1 MPAEPPSL
9 LVCGSLITNPDGAQ
23 LSRLRSALLHDPQLA
38 ELRDAVAELGHL
50 WNLLIAKE
58 PRLQRVGALP
68 LIEILAD
75 WLTSGKYGGPLPFS
89 VQAAGNTILAVLTVL
104 SHILE
109 YTTYLDRHSP
119 ALQQG
124 QGTHAKTLDALH
136 EGGIQGL
143 CVGLLSA
150 IALACSRDKSD
161 ISRHGAVAVRL
172 ALCVGAHVDLEEAT
186 ALEPSVCFSA
196 RWPPRQEDDDPFQAI
211 LESYPQAYTSVRMDA
226 CSVTIT
232 APRGAAVPLMD
243 RLQKDGAVV
252 KQMELRGRF
261 HHKGHWPVFRQ
272 LADLCASTPMLRF
285 PPPSRLLVPVRRN
298 DDAEMAQ
305 SHEAQLH
312 DMALQCILVEE
323 ADWSTTLRQ
332 TVTAMADE
340 GRDALALILG
350 PLESVP
356 RSVLT
361 ASAVRTVRATVA
373 AAAAGEEGVAYYP
386 DHSMAVIGASCRFS
400 LSETLDDFWETVK
413 NKRSGSSLTSS
424 SSFDC
429 GLFGKSPREAEYL
442 DPQHR
447 LGLHLAY
454 EALESAGLLAPTATK
469 DDNIGCYVGMSSSD
483 YADNVNGRPATAFSY
498 TGTARAFA
506 SGQISHFFGLT
517 GPSIVVDTAC
527 SSSAVAIHTACAA
540 IQAGECSMA
549 LAGGLSL
556 MTADGRAHRNLAA
569 ASFLSP
575 SGRCRPFDAAA
586 DGYCRG
592 EGGGFVLLK
601 KLSAAVADNDRILG
615 VLAGSAINHGKG
627 SRSITLPSSES
638 QSQLYLRVLRLS
650 GMRPQHVSY
659 IEAHG
664 TGTQKGD
671 PIEMQSI
678 RRVFGRSLA
687 GPPLRLGSVKANIG
701 HAEAASGI
709 AALLKVLLMLR
720 HTTVPPQA
728 GFSVLNPVIPPLQT
742 AKLEIPTRLAPWN
755 DPFRTALVSN
765 YGASGA
771 NVAMLVCQ
779 PPPCPARAESPVR
792 PSRHPIL
799 ITAHSPTS
807 LQRYCQSLLPLI
819 AAQRNMLGDGL
830 VPSIAFGLAQRQ
842 NQHLPFRTLF
852 SVRST
857 DELESQLRSQEP
869 TAHIETRTDTKPVV
883 LLFAGQTGRGWRLSR
898 AAYASS
904 SLLRHHLDRCDRTLQ
919 MLGLDSLFPLIF
931 DSGSVDDDIVRRH
944 CMLFS
949 LQYSVAVSWIDAG
962 LEIAAM
968 IGHSLGQLTA
978 LCVSGVL
985 DLRDGL
991 RLVSGRASLIRDRWG
1006 SERGGMLRVN
1016 ADAATIEAIIQQSK
1030 PSQIEVACYNAAAH
1044 HVVVGTEAALNV
1056 FEEAARSVG
1065 ISVKKMTVSHGFH
1078 SDMVDCIMPE
1088 YQRLIQGLILH
1099 QPSIPLEAC
1108 TESGQGWADISPQ
1121 LIARQSREP
1130 VYFAHAV
1137 SRLEQRL
1144 GSCVWVEAGSG
1155 SVGTSMARRALD
1167 SRPGH
1172 SFHSIQLDDDLEP
1185 MASLADA
1192 TLGLWRQGIRVRFWQ
1207 HQASQ
1212 RSNFTPLELPPYQF
1226 DMSQHWLPIVDP
1238 KEEQAAPQ
1246 PPTLVSMLT
1255 QMHGHEE
1262 TVEFAI
1268 NQESKEYATFVRGRT
1283 VFGHVLAPASV
1294 YIESAARAFGLLP
1307 MHCPSSSHPS
1317 SEAVEVADVKLHAP
1331 FGLDLNKRLRLTLR
1345 KHKGSSWHFA
1355 VESNPLGLDGFKLL
1369 ASGTIRLQ
1377 GSDNSYLDPHRP
1389 LLLRLGDRCQQLIED
1404 HSASVVQGAFVKRM
1418 MGRTAVYHDEYFG
1431 IQSITC
1437 KALEAVGCVSMPVMA
1452 SRCSAETVFSPPIF
1466 DNFLLVAELH
1476 ASSLAELGNDHIY
1489 VCSGFDVVVP
1499 QSSSGEA
1506 APEYQGPWTVLSSLD
1521 QESDRKV
1528 VCDIFVFSAHK
1539 ALFLA
1544 IMGVRFNK
1552 ISIRSFRKEIQA
1564 VNGTSKVDESVP
1576 SETSDGYS
1584 LPVGSSDEA
1593 VNAMRDLRDVEVELP
1608 NASHSHE
1615 QQGRSLR
1622 RRASLTSLVTSTDD
1636 STDSLGTP
1644 SKQSLLQA
1652 GPDFASEKQAV
1663 ALLNLLKEHLNSSQ
1677 GIPLSTPLSTIGL
1690 DSLGAIQLQSDMEK
1704 MFGKRPALTKI
1715 DENATFSDLYGMLCS
1730 QEAGGLFRESPIAV
1744 KGNSKG
1750 QTVRPFFAGL
1760 GSRQV
1765 SQESNDLVNQV
1776 VLALD
1781 HVNRDIGS
1789 CAQRTGF
1796 AGFFSGVHQKQMS
1809 LVQAYILEAFSMLG
1823 CDLKSLQEGDALPD
1837 VQHAPKYER
1846 LVSRFCNVLQDAGLI
1861 VAPDRRTLGCRTG
1874 TPVPTY
1880 GSSAEM
1886 HDRLLI
1892 DCPRYRPDHRLLD
1905 VTGSNLADCLAGR
1918 ADPLQLI
1925 FRDEASI
1932 QLLEDVYVGSP
1943 MFATG
1948 NDMLGDFIS
1957 HLVSDGQRHG
1967 DTERLR
1973 ILEIGAGTGATT
1985 QLVVDRLLEHDI
1997 SFTYT
2002 FTDVSVALTA
2012 SARKRFKS
2020 RYNRHK
2026 PRCNIEFTALDIE
2039 KPPPAS
2045 MVQSYD
2051 LIISSNCIHA
2061 TRDLQQSCLNM
2072 EELLRRDGGVLCLLE
2087 LTRPL
2092 AWLDC
2097 VFGLL
2102 DGWWRFEDG
2111 RSYALA
2117 DEHEW
2122 EKKLLNAGFR
2132 HVGWSDDGSP
2142 ESQQFRL
2149 IVACR

>member
-1 MPAEPPSL
+1 MSAQQPSL
-9 LVCGSLITNPDGAQ
+9 LVCGSLITNPDGTH
-23 LSRLRSALLHDPQLA
+23 LSRLRSALLHHPQLA
-38 ELRDAVAELGHL
+38 ELRGAVAELGLL
-50 WNLLIAKE
+50 WNLLAAKE
-58 PRLQRVGALP
+58 PRLQRIGALP
-68 LIEILAD
+68 LVDVLAD
-75 WLTSGKYGGPLPFS
+75 WLTSGGNSSGPVPFS
-89 VQAAGNTILAVLTVL
+89 VQTAGNAILAVLTVL
-104 SHILE
+104 SHIIE
-109 YTTYLDRHSP
+109 YVTYLDRHSP
-119 ALQQG
+119 DGQDGHAESLEALR
-124 QGTHAKTLDALH
+124 

-150 IALACSRDKSD
+150 IALACSRDRSD

-172 ALCVGAHVDLEEAT
+172 ALCVGAYVDLEEAT

-196 RWPPRQEDDDPFQAI
+196 RWSPRQDHDPLQPV
-211 LESYPQAYTSVRMDA
+211 LDSYPQAYTSVRMDA

-232 APRGAAVPLMD
+232 APRGTAIPLMD
-243 RLQKDGAVV
+243 RLKNDGAVV

-272 LADLCASTPMLRF
+272 LAHLCASTPMLRF
-285 PPPSRLLVPVRRN
+285 PPPSQLLVPVRRN
-298 DDAEMAQ
+298 DEAGL
-305 SHEAQLH
+305 SHEAPLH

-323 ADWSTTLRQ
+323 ADWSATLGQ
-332 TVTAMADE
+332 TVMAMADN
-340 GRDALALILG
+340 GRGALALILG

-361 ASAVRTVRATVA
+361 ASAVRPVR
-373 AAAAGEEGVAYYP
+373 AAAGEEEAAYYP
-386 DHSMAVIGASCRFS
+386 DHAMAVIGASCRFP
-400 LSETLDDFWETVK
+400 LAETLDDFWETVK
-413 NKRSGSSLTSS
+413 NKRSGSSLKSS

-454 EALESAGLLAPTATK
+454 EALESAGLLAPTGTK

-517 GPSIVVDTAC
+517 GPSMVVDTAC

-549 LAGGLSL
+549 LAGGLNL
-556 MTADGRAHRNLAA
+556 MTEDGRAHRNLAA

-601 KLSAAVADNDRILG
+601 RLSAAVADNDRILG
-615 VLAGSAINHGKG
+615 VLAGSAVNHGKG

-638 QSQLYLRVLRLS
+638 QSQLYLRVLRLA

-671 PIEMQSI
+671 PVEMQSI
-678 RRVFGRSLA
+678 RRVFGRALA

-720 HTTVPPQA
+720 HATVPPQT

-742 AKLEIPTRLAPWN
+742 AKLEIPTRSAPWTGS
-755 DPFRTALVSN
+755 FRTALVSN

-779 PPPCPARAESPVR
+779 PPSSLLRPEPPVR
-792 PSRHPIL
+792 PSRHPVL
-799 ITAHSPTS
+799 IAAHSAAS
-807 LQRYCQSLLPLI
+807 LQRYCQSLLSLI
-819 AAQRNMLGDGL
+819 AGQRNRLGDGL
-830 VPSIAFGLAQRQ
+830 VPSIAFGLAHRQ
-842 NQHLPFRTLF
+842 NQRLPFRALF
-852 SVRST
+852 CVRST
-857 DELESQLRSQEP
+857 NELVSQLRSQE
-869 TAHIETRTDTKPVV
+869 AAAQAEARVEAKPVV

-898 AAYASS
+898 TAYASS
-904 SLLRHHLDRCDRTLQ
+904 SLLRQHLDRCDRTLQ
-919 MLGLDSLFPLIF
+919 MLGIDSLFPLIF
-931 DSGSVDDDIVRRH
+931 DSGSVEDDIVHRH

-968 IGHSLGQLTA
+968 VGHSLGQLTA

-985 DLRDGL
+985 SLRDGL
-991 RLVSGRASLIRDRWG
+991 RLISGRASLIRDRWG
-1006 SERGGMLRVN
+1006 SERGCMLRVD
-1016 ADAATIEAIIQQSK
+1016 ADAATLEAIIQQTK
-1030 PSQIEVACYNAAAH
+1030 PSKVEVACYNATAH
-1044 HVVVGTEAALNV
+1044 HVVVGTEAALTV
-1056 FEEAARSVG
+1056 FEKAARSVSV
-1065 ISVKKMTVSHGFH
+1065 SVKKMTVSHGFH
-1078 SDMVDCIMPE
+1078 SEMVDCIIPE
-1088 YQRLIQGLILH
+1088 YRRLIQGLVLH
-1099 QPSIPLEAC
+1099 QPSIPVEAC
-1108 TESGQGWADISPQ
+1108 TESGQGWADLSPE

-1130 VYFAHAV
+1130 VYFAHAI
-1137 SRLEQRL
+1137 SRLEKRL

-1155 SVGTSMARRALD
+1155 SVGTTMARRALD

-1172 SFHSIQLDDDLEP
+1172 SFHSIQLDDDLDP
-1185 MASLADA
+1185 MASLAD
-1192 TLGLWRQGIRVRFWQ
+1192 TTVGLWRQGVPVQFWQ
-1207 HQASQ
+1207 HHASQ
-1212 RSNFTPLELPPYQF
+1212 RADFAPLELPSYQF
-1226 DMSQHWLPIVDP
+1226 DMSQHWLPIIDQ
-1238 KEEQAAPQ
+1238 KEEQAAPHQ
-1246 PPTLVSMLT
+1246 PTLVSMLT
-1255 QMHGHEE
+1255 QTQGHEA

-1268 NQESKEYATFVRGRT
+1268 NQESEEYATFVRGRT
-1283 VFGHVLAPASV
+1283 VFGQVLAPASV
-1294 YIESAARAFGLLP
+1294 YIESAARAFSLLP
-1307 MHCPSSSHPS
+1307 LRCSSSAHPP
-1317 SEAVEVADVKLHAP
+1317 SESVEVADVKLHAP

-1355 VESNPLGLDGFKLL
+1355 VESSPLGLDSYKLL
-1369 ASGTIRLQ
+1369 ASGTIRWQ
-1377 GSDNSYLDPHRP
+1377 GNDNAYLDPHRP
-1389 LLLRLGDRCQQLIED
+1389 LLLRLGDRCQQLRED
-1404 HSASVVQGAFVKRM
+1404 RSASVVQGAFVKRM
-1418 MGRTAVYHDEYFG
+1418 MGRTAVYDDDYFG
-1431 IQSITC
+1431 IQSIAS

-1452 SRCSAETVFSPPIF
+1452 SRCSAETVFSPPIL

-1499 QSSSGEA
+1499 QSSSSETA
-1506 APEYQGPWTVLSSLD
+1506 SEYQGPWTVLSSLD

-1528 VCDIFVFSAHK
+1528 ICDIFVFSAHHN

-1552 ISIRSFRKEIQA
+1552 ISIRSFRKEMQA
-1564 VNGTSKVDESVP
+1564 ANGTRQVDESVP
-1576 SETSDGYS
+1576 SEASEGHR
-1584 LPVGSSDEA
+1584 LPERSSDEA
-1593 VNAMRDLRDVEVELP
+1593 INAMRGLQDFGEELSDA
-1608 NASHSHE
+1608 NLAH
-1615 QQGRSLR
+1615 QQVDRGLR

-1644 SKQSLLQA
+1644 SKQSLLQP
-1652 GPDFASEKQAV
+1652 GPDFPSEKQAV

-1690 DSLGAIQLQSDMEK
+1690 DSLGAIQLQSDMER

-1730 QEAGGLFRESPIAV
+1730 REPDGLPRESPNAM
-1744 KGNSKG
+1744 KLHLQGHNL
-1750 QTVRPFFAGL
+1750 RPFFAAL
-1760 GSRQV
+1760 HI
-1765 SQESNDLVNQV
+1765 SQESDDLVNHV
-1776 VLALD
+1776 TLALGR
-1781 HVNRDIGS
+1781 VNRDIS
-1789 CAQRTGF
+1789 TCAQKTGF
-1796 AGFFSGVHQKQMS
+1796 AGFFSGVYQKQMS
-1809 LVQAYILEAFSMLG
+1809 LVQAYILEAFSSLG
-1823 CDLKSLQEGDALPD
+1823 CDLKSLREGEDLPD

-1846 LVSRFCNVLQDAGLI
+1846 LVSRFCDVLQDMGLI
-1861 VAPDRRTLGCRTG
+1861 GASTRGSLGYRTG
-1874 TPVPTY
+1874 TPLPTRS
-1880 GSSAEM
+1880 SSAEL
-1886 HDRLLI
+1886 HDGLLT
-1892 DCPRYRPDHRLLD
+1892 DCPRYRPEHRLLD
-1905 VTGSNLADCLAGR
+1905 VTGSSLADCLSGR

-1932 QLLEDVYVGSP
+1932 QLLEDVYVDSP

-1948 NDMLGDFIS
+1948 NEMLGDFIG
-1957 HLVSDGQRHG
+1957 HLVSDYQRHG
-1967 DTERLR
+1967 DTDRLR

-1997 SFTYT
+1997 SFSYT

-2020 RYNRHK
+2020 RYGRHK

-2072 EELLRRDGGVLCLLE
+2072 EELLRRDGGMLCLLE

-2111 RSYALA
+2111 RGYALA